1 MLDVLLANKEEVSKR
16 KKILQEE
23 FDIVMTET
31 LDREVSGMCNLSEG
45 VFERGWNEGRNE
57 ATLKTK
63 LEAIRNLMGKL
74 KLSAE
79 ESMDILEIPETER
92 EWYGEA
98 LKEEAALQV

>member
-1 MLDVLLANKEEVSKR
+1 MLDVLLANKEEASERKR
-16 KKILQEE
+16 ILQEE

-45 VFERGWNEGRNE
+45 VFERGWNE

-92 EWYGEA
+92 EWYRKA